1 MNEEHVEE
9 RTKRIAVELQGMRGN
24 QREML
29 TDLELIRTRL
39 PEIQQSQKHLIWLV
53 SCALVL
59 LVVILVR
66 G

>member
-29 TDLELIRTRL
+29 TDLGLIRTRL